1 MNNKI
6 IAIVN
11 QKGGVGKSTTCV
23 NLAAFLGMKDKKVL
37 CVDIDAQGNTTSGFG
52 VKKKNISNTS
62 YEVLIGKINIK
73 EAIRNTPWKN
83 VDILP
88 STSAMA
94 GAEMDLAKIENR
106 LNRLKMQLEHVK
118 NDYDFILID
127 CPPSLSLVTLN
138 ALIAT
143 DTILI
148 PMLCEFYSLEGLSQ
162 LIDTVKLI
170 RSKYNHNLDI
180 EGILFTMFDPRL
192 NVTLQVVNE
201 VEEHFKGKV
210 FKTRIPR
217 NIRLSEAPSYGKPC
231 LYYDRY
237 SKGSLAY
244 ESLGLEIL
252 GDKSIIKDLVLNAV
266 GVKS

>member
-1 MNNKI
+1 VGRI

-23 NLAAFLGMKDKKVL
+23 NLAAYLGLKDKKVL

-52 VKKKNISNTS
+52 IKKKTVKNTS
-62 YEVLIGKINIK
+62 YEVLIGKSSAKDAIIK
-73 EAIRNTPWKN
+73 TACKN

-88 STSAMA
+88 STSSMA
-94 GAEMDLAKIENR
+94 GAEVDLTKLDNRMNR
-106 LNRLKMQLEHVK
+106 LQTQLETIRY
-118 NDYDFILID
+118 DYDFIFID
-127 CPPSLSLVTLN
+127 CPPALSLVTIN
-138 ALIAT
+138 ALVAT

-162 LIDTVKLI
+162 LIETVKLI

-192 NVTLQVVNE
+192 NVTLQVVKD

-217 NIRLSEAPSYGKPC
+217 NIRLSEAPSFGKPC
-231 LYYDRY
+231 VYYDRY
-237 SKGSLAY
+237 SKGALAY

-252 GDKSIIKDLVLNAV
+252 GDKNIVKDLVMTAV

>member
-1 MNNKI
+1 MNKI

-23 NLAAFLGMKDKKVL
+23 NLGAYLGLKDKKVL
-37 CVDIDAQGNTTSGFG
+37 CVDIDSQGNTTSGFG
-52 VKKKNISNTS
+52 IKKKSIKATS
-62 YEVLIGKINIK
+62 YEVLIGEVGIK
-73 EAIRNTPWKN
+73 EAVIPTQYKN

-94 GAEMDLAKIENR
+94 GAEIDLTKIDNR
-106 LNRLKMQLEHVK
+106 MNRLKMQLLNIRE
-118 NDYDFILID
+118 NYEFIFID
-127 CPPSLSLVTLN
+127 CPPSLSLVTIN
-138 ALIAT
+138 ALVAA

-162 LIDTVKLI
+162 LIETVKLI
-170 RSKYNHNLDI
+170 RAKYNHNLDI

-192 NVTLQVVNE
+192 NVTNQVVKE
-201 VEEHFKGKV
+201 VEEHFKNKV

-231 LYYDRY
+231 IYYDRY

-244 ESLGLEIL
+244 ESLGLEVL
-252 GDKSIIKDLVLNAV
+252 GDKNIFKDLALNAI
-266 GVKS
+266 GVKK